1 MTGPSAFISSAA
13 RYCDCTT
20 DNLALSVDTGP
31 TNPAMQCSAGE
42 TEICLQPSCHLALA
56 LQGGGGGNAS
66 QANYINA
73 MAHLH
78 QLHGHNQAPKPGLG
92 GPELNRGGF
101 GLDSLAA
108 QGVANSLGQGPSPV
122 PGVGS
127 GMGNSA
133 AGSYGLGQ
141 QQQPGTQLGVNN
153 LNVLSAAAQQR
164 TLQQIQRQQ
173 LQQQQQA
180 QLQKLNLQQLLQRQQ
195 QQQAVAQ
202 QMTAQEGSAERILS
216 ELGKTLARMG
226 ISVDAAVNAGLLGG
240 LSVPDLTTLLSSHAG
255 ETQRMQAA
263 GVQPQPQMAAQLFG
277 PSGAAQLQSSNAA
290 LQGGSTSL
298 AGGMGGGNMQV
309 PLHSQQQQGQGQQLG
324 GHLGA
329 QLQAMSLGQQQVLP
343 EQQGGPQVGQ
353 RQGQGQGPPQM
364 GGLSASLQGQQ
375 GQVPHCQGLPQDTGV
390 GTRDTLD
397 RVASSPDV
405 GRPGSMAHSLEAASV
420 VVSVCQLCTLRAQA
434 TCVTIWGR

>member
-1 MTGPSAFISSAA
+1 
-13 RYCDCTT
+13 
-20 DNLALSVDTGP
+20 
-31 TNPAMQCSAGE
+31 
-42 TEICLQPSCHLALA
+42 
-56 LQGGGGGNAS
+56 
-66 QANYINA
+66 

-101 GLDSLAA
+101 GLDGLAA

-122 PGVGS
+122 PGVGN

-133 AGSYGLGQ
+133 PGSYGLGQ
-141 QQQPGTQLGVNN
+141 QQQPGPQLGVNN

-290 LQGGSTSL
+290 LQGGSTNL
-298 AGGMGGGNMQV
+298 AGGVGGGNMQV

-329 QLQAMSLGQQQVLP
+329 QLQAMSLGQQQVLLEQQVLP

-353 RQGQGQGPPQM
+353 LQQQRQGPPQM

-375 GQVPHCQGLPQDTGV
+375 GQAPHCQGLPQDTV
-390 GTRDTLD
+390 AGTRDPID

-405 GRPGSMAHSLEAASV
+405 GRPGSTAHSFEAASV
-420 VVSVCQLCTLRAQA
+420 VVSMCQLYTLRTQA
-434 TCVTIWGR
+434 TCVTIRGQSACLLQPET

>member
-1 MTGPSAFISSAA
+1 
-13 RYCDCTT
+13 
-20 DNLALSVDTGP
+20 
-31 TNPAMQCSAGE
+31 
-42 TEICLQPSCHLALA
+42 
-56 LQGGGGGNAS
+56 
-66 QANYINA
+66 

-101 GLDSLAA
+101 GLDGLAA

-122 PGVGS
+122 PGVGN
-127 GMGNSA
+127 GMGNGA
-133 AGSYGLGQ
+133 PGGYGLGH
-141 QQQPGTQLGVNN
+141 QQQPGPQLGVNN

-290 LQGGSTSL
+290 LQGGSTTL
-298 AGGMGGGNMQV
+298 AGGVGGSNMQV

-329 QLQAMSLGQQQVLP
+329 QLQAMSLGQQQALP
-343 EQQGGPQVGQ
+343 EQPSGPQVGQ
-353 RQGQGQGPPQM
+353 LQQQRQGQGPPQM

-375 GQVPHCQGLPQDTGV
+375 GQVPHCQGLPQDMDAGM
-390 GTRDTLD
+390 RDTLN

-405 GRPGSMAHSLEAASV
+405 GRPGSMAHSFEAASV
-420 VVSVCQLCTLRAQA
+420 VVSICQLYTLSAQA
-434 TCVTIWGR
+434 PCVTIWRHSARLLQPEPVSATGCAMHRT